1 MNKMDHDLFENR
13 DRKKMIQHLR
23 NVTYVAV
30 VRLDQYNAVN
40 QRINQPIEYNISHA
54 TGITT

>member
-1 MNKMDHDLFENR
+1 
-13 DRKKMIQHLR
+13 MIQHLR